1 MLFSSPP
8 FFLFFAIYFLV
19 HLAVPPRLRLALII
33 VGSTIF
39 YGYWN
44 LYYIWIPHFLM
55 LLAYFG
61 ALWTDAAS
69 DDRTRSRRMGFSVI
83 ALLSPLAFVKYS
95 NFIYSDVLGPVLGF
109 SGKISDFALP
119 LGISFV
125 SFTMVAYVVDV
136 YRRRFKAE
144 RRVSMLAGLVLFF
157 PHLIAGP
164 ILRPHDL
171 LPQLARPQSMT
182 RALRARIVFGL
193 AIFSIGLLKKLVFAD
208 PMGEAVDAVFSAPGN
223 RSAAEYLLA
232 IYGFALQIYCDF
244 SGYTDM
250 AIGVALAI
258 GVRLPTNF
266 LHPYTS
272 ASIVE
277 FWRRWHITLSTWLRD
292 YLYIPLGGNRIGYRR
307 QLLNIMVTMGLGG
320 LWHGA
325 NWTFVFWG
333 LLHGIGIAI
342 SHALRHFSLDRFVQR
357 VPRWMLVLV
366 TFHFVLIAWIP
377 FRAPNMATVW
387 TVLSGPFTAP
397 LGDIAAFL
405 SAHLFQLLVLAVF
418 FALHRWDSHRQ
429 IRRLASRIPGP
440 VLWPTIILIWVLAI
454 TVSAGSSA
462 KFIYFDF

>member
-19 HLAVPPRLRLALII
+19 HLTVPPRWRLSLII

-44 LYYIWIPHFLM
+44 PYYIWIPHFLM

-61 ALWTDAAS
+61 ALWTDAAT
-69 DDRTRSRRMGFSVI
+69 DDQARRRRMAFTVI
-83 ALLSPLAFVKYS
+83 VLLSPLAFVKYS
-95 NFIYSDVLGPVLGF
+95 NFLYDDVLGPVFGF
-109 SGKISDFALP
+109 SGRISDLALP

-125 SFTMVAYVVDV
+125 SFTMVAYVIDV

-144 RRVSMLAGLVLFF
+144 RRLSMLAGLALFF

-164 ILRPHDL
+164 ILRPHEL
-171 LPQLARPQSMT
+171 LPQLARPQAMT
-182 RALRARIVFGL
+182 RALRLRIIFGL

-208 PMGEAVDAVFSAPGN
+208 PMAEVVDAVYSAPDKH
-223 RSAAEYLLA
+223 SAADYLLA

-272 ASIVE
+272 ASLVE

-292 YLYIPLGGNRIGYRR
+292 YLYIPLGGSRLGYRR
-307 QLLNIMVTMGLGG
+307 QLVNIMVTMGLGG

-333 LLHGIGIAI
+333 LLHGAGIAI
-342 SHALRHFSLDRFVQR
+342 THSFRHFGWDRFLGY
-357 VPRWMLVLV
+357 VPRWVFVLI
-366 TFHFVLIAWIP
+366 TFHFVVLAWIP
-377 FRAPNMATVW
+377 FRAPDMATAW
-387 TVLSGPFTAP
+387 TVLSGPFIAP
-397 LGDIAAFL
+397 WGDIPAFL
-405 SAHLFQLLVLAVF
+405 SSHLFQLFLLVFF
-418 FALHRWDSHRQ
+418 FALHPWDSHRQ
-429 IRRLASRIPGP
+429 IRRIVSRLPGAI
-440 VLWPTIILIWVLAI
+440 LWPTIVLIWVLAI